1 MTLGT
6 QGCPVGEAPKHH
18 NDDDDDG
25 LGDEDVEEDDDDDYD
40 TGDCGDDNELPLE
53 AL

>member
-18 NDDDDDG
+18 NDDDG
-25 LGDEDVEEDDDDDYD
+25 GEYVDDDDD
-40 TGDCGDDNELPLE
+40 DNDLPPE
-53 AL
+53 AP